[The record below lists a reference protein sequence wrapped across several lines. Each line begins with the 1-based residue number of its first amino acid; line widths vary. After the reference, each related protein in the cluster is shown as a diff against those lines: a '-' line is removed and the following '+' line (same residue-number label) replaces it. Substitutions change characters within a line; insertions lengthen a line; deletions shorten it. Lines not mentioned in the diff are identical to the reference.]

1 MYFNGGIAIHGSP
14 SIPPYPASHGCIRIP
29 MYAAP
34 TFYDQVGAG
43 TRVLVL
49 NSPEAPAP
57 PDEGKAVPNAVAPP
71 DTAPPATTPPATVP
85 PAAVTTTT
93 QPAETPV
100 VTTTTTTIAA
110 PPDVTVSTLPG
121 SSAVP

>member
-1 MYFNGGIAIHGSP
+1 
-14 SIPPYPASHGCIRIP
+14 

-57 PDEGKAVPNAVAPP
+57 PDEGKAVPNAVAPADP
-71 DTAPPATTPPATVP
+71 TPAPTPPAAPPA
-85 PAAVTTTT
+85 
-93 QPAETPV
+93 V
-100 VTTTTTTIAA
+100 VETTTTTTVVQPDPTTSTTVAA
-110 PPDVTVSTLPG
+110 PSPNVTVGTLPG
-121 SSAVP
+121 AAP